1 MRSRKANG
9 AEASRS
15 TTSILIGIA
24 QISEDRDQYEK
35 QHVKKIF
42 GDQIEMDV

>member
-1 MRSRKANG
+1 MRSRRANG
-9 AEASRS
+9 AQASRS

-24 QISEDRDQYEK
+24 QISEDRDRYEK
-35 QHVKKIF
+35 HVKKIF